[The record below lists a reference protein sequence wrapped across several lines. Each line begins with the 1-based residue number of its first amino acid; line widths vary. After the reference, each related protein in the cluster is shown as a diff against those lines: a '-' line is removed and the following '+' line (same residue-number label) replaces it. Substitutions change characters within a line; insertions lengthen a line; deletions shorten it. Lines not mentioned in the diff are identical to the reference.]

1 MVKLFSFYKKNN
13 PANSFA
19 RLSFVISVCP
29 FTIYESLL
37 AYFDSSLRGGKAGDG
52 HAEGRAG
59 NVVQTDSMAE
69 FDGYG
74 VAAVL
79 TADTAV
85 DSRSGS
91 LALGNGHL
99 HELTDTGLI
108 QFGKR
113 IVLIDLAIVVSAQEL
128 AGVITGETEG
138 HLGQVVGTEAEELGF
153 LGDFVSRQA
162 GTGDLHHGTDFV
174 LEIGT
179 GGGHRPKSPSSSRHT
194 RFEWWD
200 GRDGYR
206 RGAVLP

>member
-1 MVKLFSFYKKNN
+1 M
-13 PANSFA
+13 
-19 RLSFVISVCP
+19 
-29 FTIYESLL
+29 
-37 AYFDSSLRGGKAGDG
+37 
-52 HAEGRAG
+52 
-59 NVVQTDSMAE
+59 
-69 FDGYG
+69 
-74 VAAVL
+74 L
-79 TADTAV
+79 TADTELDLRTSSA
-85 DSRSGS
+85 
-91 LALGNGHL
+91 ALLCCNL
-99 HELTDTGLI
+99 NQLTYTVLVQSCERIGLVNLCLVVGI
-108 QFGKR
+108 QEF
-113 IVLIDLAIVVSAQEL
+113 
-128 AGVITGETEG
+128 AGIITGETEG